1 MKHKYIAQKQTENE
15 KGDKIYLFYFITESE
30 KGYGAGIDMYTQS
43 AHRRTA
49 KEQKCVNNIFK
60 SREDAHR
67 FVNVIATGLV
77 TPETLSDIVEDKI
90 FEKIEKNT
98 CIS

>member
-1 MKHKYIAQKQTENE
+1 MKQKYIAQKQTENE

-30 KGYGAGIDMYTQS
+30 GGYGIGIDMYTQS

-49 KEQKCVNNIFK
+49 KEQKCIDNLFRT
-60 SREDAHR
+60 REDAHR
-67 FVNVIATGLV
+67 FINMISAGLV
-77 TPETLSDIVEDKI
+77 TPETLTDIVEDKI
-90 FEKIEKNT
+90 FDKIEKNT

>member
-30 KGYGAGIDMYTQS
+30 DGFGVGIDKYTQS

-60 SREDAHR
+60 TKEDACH
-67 FVNVIATGLV
+67 FINVIATGFV
-77 TPETLSDIVEDKI
+77 TPETLADIVEDKI